1 MRTYTRDEVK
11 RMLKHA
17 QPHKDLEGNI
27 LFLSSTM
34 KKIIYELLEE
44 LDEKDSEINSK
55 KDLVNEV
62 KQNRKT
68 IDVQHNSFMGLLEEN
83 KRLRE
88 ALKKM
93 SPNKYS
99 SEEEMLDA
107 ILGTQV
113 TASHVISPID
123 LISADSSPI
132 KKNIEKSVRIKIS
145 REALGLNKQPGKTYK
160 ELVELQKKAL
170 EGNDNGRA
178 YLHNRKS

>member
-1 MRTYTRDEVK
+1 MKYTIEEIESMRD
-11 RMLKHA
+11 LKLKFHEDYGDDFTVEWEIIT
-17 QPHKDLEGNI
+17 DLV
-27 LFLSSTM
+27 
-34 KKIIYELLEE
+34 EE
-44 LDEKDSEINSK
+44 LKAIGEIVLKLNFSIAK
-55 KDLVNEV
+55 EAYF
-62 KQNRKT
+62 KQEILDRT
-68 IDVQHNSFMGLLEEN
+68 LLQRDKRLTEEN

-132 KKNIEKSVRIKIS
+132 KTNIEKSVRIKIS
-145 REALGLNKQPGKTYK
+145 REALGLNKQPGKTYN
-160 ELVELQKKAL
+160 EH
-170 EGNDNGRA
+170 D
-178 YLHNRKS
+178 